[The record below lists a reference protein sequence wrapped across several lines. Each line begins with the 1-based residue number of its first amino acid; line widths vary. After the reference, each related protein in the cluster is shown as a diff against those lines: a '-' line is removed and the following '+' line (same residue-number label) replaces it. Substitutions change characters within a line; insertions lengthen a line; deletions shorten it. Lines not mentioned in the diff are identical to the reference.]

1 MKSFPLAAPA
11 LSSPSGRPRRSAYAG
26 LVLLLALP
34 ACSDPEPEFFD
45 LPADPIPCEFQ
56 YRDVCLHLSYAVARR
71 FSESITID
79 TSLDDDCARPP
90 LVAEGSPYCI
100 VAGTTLE
107 IPADVTVRAIGT
119 RPLVLLASQT
129 ITIDGTLDVSSSREV
144 VIPPQA
150 AEAIGAGGGTYKGC
164 QSFRRAPEGRPAG
177 GGAGAGGTFAALG
190 GAGGD
195 GNYEDIPARDLGGLT
210 PFDPEPAPTLLRPG
224 CRGQDGAGAAL
235 GARGGRGGPAGG
247 AVYVAAKAGIT
258 INGTIAANGAGGMG
272 GGAQAGGGGGGSGGM
287 ISLEA
292 PTVARN
298 GKLFANGGGGGEG
311 GIFAAGEVLGE
322 SGADGRQDTMFAAGG
337 ASALPGKGG
346 DGGARSRPGGEDGT
360 FTNEA
365 GAGGGGGIGV
375 IRVLGATTLGP
386 AAVESPAVTV
396 N

>member
-1 MKSFPLAAPA
+1 MALGRAFA
-11 LSSPSGRPRRSAYAG
+11 LSGRQDDAIRTLEMAISSAER
-26 LVLLLALP
+26 ALP
-34 ACSDPEPEFFD
+34 AD
-45 LPADPIPCEFQ
+45 
-56 YRDVCLHLSYAVARR
+56 HLELTRAR
-71 FSESITID
+71 E
-79 TSLDDDCARPP
+79 A
-90 LVAEGSPYCI
+90 
-100 VAGTTLE
+100 
-107 IPADVTVRAIGT
+107 
-119 RPLVLLASQT
+119 LAAALQRE
-129 ITIDGTLDVSSSREV
+129 GTLLVPAAA
-144 VIPPQA
+144 PPPA
-150 AEAIGAGGGTYKGC
+150 AEPVQLRERT
-164 QSFRRAPEGRPAG
+164 
-177 GGAGAGGTFAALG
+177 
-190 GAGGD
+190 GGD